1 MNKKVFTV
9 LVFVLVGLFGQAV
22 YGCSCVISEKK
33 QKIDYQKW
41 LKGFDGAAFTGRVVK
56 VETNEEKLESK
67 VTFAVRTYWRG
78 VEGTEAVVYTPSDSG
93 MCGLDYEIGKDYTV
107 FADRSDS
114 RLRTYLCSEM
124 TYSSYRE
131 GFLKVLGA
139 AKRPSVSA
147 GNPPRKID
155 EFGDINC
162 EDELARLDSFAN
174 ELQNDP
180 ASVGYVI
187 IYGGKKGKRNEARA
201 RLARMTYY
209 LTESRRLD
217 PESFNAVDGGFRE
230 TLMGE
235 LWIAKPGDSTPEA
248 TPTVGKKDV
257 RFKGK
262 AKVRGYNC
270 GNEMGN

>member
-1 MNKKVFTV
+1 MKKRVFAAV
-9 LVFVLVGLFGQAV
+9 AFVLVGLFGQSV
-22 YGCSCVISEKK
+22 YGCSCIVSEEN
-33 QKIDYQKW
+33 QKIDFQKW
-41 LKGFDGAAFTGRVVK
+41 LKDFDGAAFTGRVVK
-56 VETNEEKLESK
+56 VETDKEKLESK

-107 FADRSDS
+107 FADRSDK

-124 TYSSYRE
+124 TYSRYRE
-131 GFLKVLGA
+131 GFLKALGNA
-139 AKRPSVSA
+139 RRPSGSA
-147 GNPPRKID
+147 GKPPRKID
-155 EFGDINC
+155 EFGNINC

-187 IYGGKKGKRNEARA
+187 IYGGRKGKRNEAKA
-201 RLARMTYY
+201 RLARMSYY
-209 LTESRRLD
+209 LRESRRLD
-217 PESFNAVDGGFRE
+217 PGRFISVDGGFRE

-235 LWIAKPGDSTPEA
+235 IWIAKPEESTPEA
-248 TPTVGKKDV
+248 TPTVDKKDV

-270 GNEMGN
+270 GDEMGN